1 MGFHCLMPFRCF
13 CMYLIYRCLAGFGKS
28 ENLGIGST
36 ARLLTYFWRKIGVM
50 KIKQDH
56 LKHFSVCL
64 AVAFSASSI
73 EAGFGASYGQ
83 SFVAGIIAGGAIGV
97 GKEYGDK
104 CAPGNKWDWSDI
116 AADIAGSIVGSAI
129 GSLFSLINH

>member
-1 MGFHCLMPFRCF
+1 MTIQP
-13 CMYLIYRCLAGFGKS
+13 
-28 ENLGIGST
+28 
-36 ARLLTYFWRKIGVM
+36 
-50 KIKQDH
+50 DH
-56 LKHFSVCL
+56 IKHFGVCL

-73 EAGFGASYGQ
+73 EAAFGASYGQ

-116 AADIAGSIVGSAI
+116 SADMVGSVIGAAI
-129 GSLFSLINH
+129 GSLFSLLNH